1 MDDSTYVIDR
11 GCCTNPPNP
20 WLPGGVGGQGC
31 VCDANCVG
39 PDGPVKIVYQS
50 SNPDR
55 MSVEEEI
62 NYLDS
67 RRIAFS
73 SDVRRVNTALDA
85 ALITPTSYAGTVN
98 AIFSQDAAAAVNA
111 MNASIIVAPQAAAVA
126 AASSAI
132 TATTAAR
139 LAYSASCKAK
149 TALGEIKNIN
159 NDQLSVLITNVKLAT
174 DALVAASTPAY
185 TNAQAVSNMA
195 GSTQTAAEGLVT
207 STTSILRQI
216 EMDAAV
222 SVCNAVPGSTSSRI
236 LDRDNNIAATTA
248 KRDIELAT
256 IALNAAISAFKSCNT
271 VVISGV
277 IALNAANDASMKAI
291 AAKAFFTDA
300 AAANA
305 AYISSLEDYHMDSSN
320 NTLLAAAHAAKV
332 VLDAKNALLPP
343 MNAIN
348 ALVTST
354 AQASYLAN
362 IFAANARTLSTSLD
376 IEARAISTPIH
387 NPVTPRM
394 IATQTAA
401 AERFGAAAATAAARA
416 ARASAAPPVPPII
429 PATGHAPYSA
439 RMPPKS
445 ISGGVA
451 AVDER
456 AQRAARAMTG
466 ANHRVFPYNNGPFGK
481 C

>member
-1 MDDSTYVIDR
+1 MDDSTYVIDT
-11 GCCTNPPNP
+11 GCCTKPPNP
-20 WLPGGVGGQGC
+20 WLPGAQVPQGC

-39 PDGPVKIVYQS
+39 PDGPVKVLYQS
-50 SNPDR
+50 AYPDL

-73 SDVRRVNTALDA
+73 SDLRRVNTALDA
-85 ALITPTSYAGTVN
+85 ALITPTSYTGTVN

-111 MNASIIVAPQAAAVA
+111 MNASVIIAPQAAAVV

-132 TATTAAR
+132 TATTSAR
-139 LAYSASCKAK
+139 LAYKASCQAKA
-149 TALGEIKNIN
+149 ALDSIKNIN
-159 NDQLSVLITNVKLAT
+159 NDELSVLISNVKLAT
-174 DALVAASTPAY
+174 DALVSASTSSSS
-185 TNAQAVSNMA
+185 NALAVSNMA
-195 GSTQTAAEGLVT
+195 GSTQSSADYVLTTVTTA
-207 STTSILRQI
+207 LRQI
-216 EMDAAV
+216 EMNAAV
-222 SVCNAVPGSTSSRI
+222 SACNAVPGSTSSRI
-236 LDRDNNIAATTA
+236 TDRENNIAITTA
-248 KRDIELAT
+248 KREVELAT
-256 IALNAAISAFKSCNT
+256 ISVNKAISAVNSSNT
-271 VVISGV
+271 VAISGN
-277 IALNAANDASMKAI
+277 IALMAANTASSKAI
-291 AAKAFFTDA
+291 IAKVFFTNA
-300 AAANA
+300 AAANV
-305 AYISSLEDYHMDSSN
+305 DYNSALANYHNDSSN
-320 NTLLAAAHAAKV
+320 NALLTLAHAAKV
-332 VLDAKNALLPP
+332 ALDAANTLLPP
-343 MNAIN
+343 MEAIN
-348 ALVTST
+348 LLVSSA

-376 IEARAISTPIH
+376 IEARAIATPVH
-387 NPVTPRM
+387 NPVTPQM

-401 AERFGAAAATAAARA
+401 AERFGAAAAIAAARA
-416 ARASAAPPVPPII
+416 ARASAAPPVPPMI
-429 PATGHAPYSA
+429 PPAGHAPYSA